1 MRSFATALLL
11 PLALASPLAKRSSN
25 ARLAPLREQGES
37 IEDAYIVVL
46 KKDISPHM
54 MALHLG
60 SVEETNGLD
69 PLLTF
74 TADGERVDESG
85 VTHVY
90 MPSSDLTYFG
100 YAGKFAPQTLDS
112 IRASPEVAYVERDQ
126 RVYTQDNFH
135 GVDDALA
142 SDSHISTELGAPWG
156 LARISHRAQ
165 LHLSTFT
172 KYLYDDRG
180 GEGVTAYV
188 IDTGINVDH
197 VEFEGRAR
205 WGKTIPKN
213 DVDKDGNGHGTH
225 CAGTIAS
232 RKYGVAKAAEVVA
245 VKVLGSNGSG
255 SMSDVVAGVV

>member
-1 MRSFATALLL
+1 MR
-11 PLALASPLAKRSSN
+11 
-25 ARLAPLREQGES
+25 
-37 IEDAYIVVL
+37 
-46 KKDISPHM
+46 
-54 MALHLG
+54 
-60 SVEETNGLD
+60 
-69 PLLTF
+69 
-74 TADGERVDESG
+74 
-85 VTHVY
+85 
-90 MPSSDLTYFG
+90 
-100 YAGKFAPQTLDS
+100 TL
-112 IRASPEVAYVERDQ
+112 EVPR
-126 RVYTQDNFH
+126 
-135 GVDDALA
+135 GVDDNVEEA
-142 SDSHISTELGAPWG
+142 SASSITTENGAPWG
-156 LARISHRAQ
+156 LARISHRET

-172 KYLYDDRG
+172 KYLYDAHG

-197 VEFEGRAR
+197 VEFEGRAK